1 MIEVSE
7 ENLFSVR
14 NSLKIALNIFKDP
27 VDGIIRVHMLEKQL
41 GEYTVFAFISILS
54 KVVASSSV
62 NDQYIGSADVAVLH
76 LEVCISFSLSTV
88 NQLCAAGV
96 EDNYKGRFARKTTVR
111 YLLKDV
117 IKRDENF
124 L

>member
-1 MIEVSE
+1 
-7 ENLFSVR
+7 
-14 NSLKIALNIFKDP
+14 
-27 VDGIIRVHMLEKQL
+27 MLEKQL
-41 GEYTVFAFISILS
+41 GKYTVFAFIPILS

-96 EDNYKGRFARKTTVR
+96 EDNYKRRLVRNTTVR
-111 YLLKDV
+111 YLLEDV
-117 IKRDENF
+117 IKREEDF
-124 L
+124 LRCERAG